1 MPSTNTKTII
11 PDWPI
16 AATRPSARIE
26 GAALAV
32 YELALERP
40 TGRPTAARQIAEKY
54 GLSERFLTQI
64 LQRLRRR
71 GIVETTRGAFGGF
84 RLLID
89 PAELTLGFVLTAV
102 ETPAPPANSTESDAK
117 ASKKAFG
124 KDGETDKRRKT
135 VSANVESAAAQATR
149 LLFDRVWTDAEAKR
163 QEFLNEI
170 RFSDLIAARPSEPA
184 NFAI

>member
-1 MPSTNTKTII
+1 MNIKAII
-11 PDWPI
+11 PDWPVD
-16 AATRPSARIE
+16 APRPSARVE

-32 YELALERP
+32 FELALERP
-40 TGRPTAARQIAEKY
+40 TGRPTSARRIAEKY

-89 PAELTLGFVLTAV
+89 PAELTLGFVLTAA
-102 ETPAPPANSTESDAK
+102 APSPQPANSAAFDGQTSP
-117 ASKKAFG
+117 KAFG
-124 KDGETDKRRKT
+124 KDGATDKRRKI
-135 VSANVESAAAQATR
+135 VPASVENDAAQATR
-149 LLFDRVWTDAEAKR
+149 ALFDRVWNAAEAKR

-170 RFSDLIAARPSEPA
+170 RFSDLIADARTPEPA
-184 NFAI
+184 DFAI